1 MQENTN
7 LQDDPLQAAFQQFQ
21 EGRTPNSQGEQGT
34 DQPSNDPDTKT
45 TENNEQKGNTEPQQN
60 NPSNQAFAEMR
71 AKNSQL
77 TKQQKDMEAV
87 LKTMGF
93 DSIEDFIAKK
103 AEEQLQRQ
111 AQKNQIPVEVEKR
124 IQQLEQEN
132 QRFQQERQ
140 ESKVNAE
147 LSNMITKYNID
158 KPTFD
163 NFIGQLKTNNINP
176 YTSGIPLETLFIQFN
191 QDIVFQ
197 ARLAEEK
204 KKWEA
209 EFTKT
214 QNAPINTPGG
224 HPTGAPEGSG
234 DDKKKSIDWKALAAK
249 YSK

>member
-1 MQENTN
+1 MQENQN
-7 LQDDPLQAAFQQFQ
+7 IQDDPLKAAFQNFQDSRTPEGKGEPESDQSSDDPNKEQEQQPQ
-21 EGRTPNSQGEQGT
+21 EGSQ
-34 DQPSNDPDTKT
+34 
-45 TENNEQKGNTEPQQN
+45 PQQN

-77 TKQQKDMEAV
+77 TKQQKDMETV

-93 DSIEDFIAKK
+93 NSIEEFIAKK
-103 AEEQLQRQ
+103 AEEQLQQQ

-132 QRFQQERQ
+132 QRFQQEKQ
-140 ESKVNAE
+140 ENKVNAE
-147 LSNMITKYNID
+147 LSTLINKYSID

-163 NFIGQLKTNNINP
+163 NFVNQLKDNNINP
-176 YTSGIPLETLFIQFN
+176 YTANIPLETLFIQFN
-191 QDIVFQ
+191 QDAVFR

-214 QNAPINTPGG
+214 QNAPIPTPNG
-224 HPTGAPEGSG
+224 HPTGSTDSG
-234 DDKKKSIDWKALAAK
+234 EKKKTVDWRALAAK

>member
-1 MQENTN
+1 MQENQN
-7 LQDDPLQAAFQQFQ
+7 IQDDPLKEAFQNFQ
-21 EGRTPNSQGEQGT
+21 NSRQPDGAGEPGT
-34 DQPSNDPDTKT
+34 DQPSNDPNK
-45 TENNEQKGNTEPQQN
+45 ENGQQPNSESQPEQQLN

-77 TKQQKDMEAV
+77 TKQQKDVETV

-103 AEEQLQRQ
+103 AEEQLQQQ

-132 QRFQQERQ
+132 QRFQQEKQ
-140 ESKVNAE
+140 ENKVNAE
-147 LSNMITKYNID
+147 LSTLINKYSID

-163 NFIGQLKTNNINP
+163 NFVTQLKDNNINP
-176 YTSGIPLETLFIQFN
+176 YTAGIPLETLFIQFN
-191 QDIVFQ
+191 QDAVFR

-214 QNAPINTPGG
+214 QNAPIPTPNG
-224 HPTGAPEGSG
+224 HPTGSTDNGE
-234 DDKKKSIDWKALAAK
+234 KKKTVDWKALAAK